1 MGEKPAGV
9 GTMAGEV
16 IDELKRRGDVK
27 VVLFRSE
34 AIGRG
39 PLKHVRL
46 ARAIKT
52 AKLDAFWQPG
62 GWLPFFLP
70 HELVTVQTV
79 HDLISLDHPEWF
91 PNGASRDGGRTMCG
105 WHEPFIEPTLCT
117 RCRRGRGRR

>member
-1 MGEKPAGV
+1 MRLGIDLTWMGEKPRCWNDGR
-9 GTMAGEV
+9 EV

-62 GWLPFFLP
+62 GWLPFFF
-70 HELVTVQTV
+70 HM
-79 HDLISLDHPEWF
+79 SL
-91 PNGASRDGGRTMCG
+91 
-105 WHEPFIEPTLCT
+105 
-117 RCRRGRGRR
+117 